1 MIKRMD
7 SVGIIGGSDS
17 FTIIGSS
24 GIGKSSAIEKSIG
37 LLTENAIIQDDE
49 LIGNVIPCLV
59 VQCPFDSSVK
69 VCFWKFSE
77 KQMRCL
83 KRIIMSQLKN
93 QDIRQQMF

>member
-49 LIGNVIPCLV
+49 LIGDVIPCLV

-69 VCFWKFSE
+69 SLLLEILRKTDEVLETNYYESA
-77 KQMRCL
+77 
-83 KRIIMSQLKN
+83 KN